1 MIAGG
6 KRTGGGIQQ
15 TGMFKAEPAGRCRDW
30 DAAEARGTALAG
42 ECRTAELLRLLGT
55 QKRALLK
62 TVHESQKCIDCL
74 DYLVYQIDVVRS
86 K

>member
-6 KRTGGGIQQ
+6 KRNGGGIQQ
-15 TGMFKAEPAGRCRDW
+15 TGMFKAEPAGRWLRPG
-30 DAAEARGTALAG
+30 DAGTCIALAG

-74 DYLVYQIDVVRS
+74 DYLVYQIERGNMI
-86 K
+86 